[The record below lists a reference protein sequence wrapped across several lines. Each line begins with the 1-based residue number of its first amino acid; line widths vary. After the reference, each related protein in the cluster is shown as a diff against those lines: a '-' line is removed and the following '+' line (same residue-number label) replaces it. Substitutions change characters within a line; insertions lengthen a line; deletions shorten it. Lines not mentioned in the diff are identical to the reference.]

1 MVKTMIFLLAL
12 SASLAAIAQTSTAS
26 QSANPDQ
33 QQSKKHKDDV
43 TVSGCVAKQNG
54 DYVLI
59 QSDPG
64 NTYQLEKSRK
74 LHLAAY
80 LGQQVEITG
89 AEYPSMATSSDYLA
103 RSGVASPVTIRVR
116 TIKTLAK
123 RCGAD

>member
-12 SASLAAIAQTSTAS
+12 SASIAATAQTSTA
-26 QSANPDQ
+26 NPEQ
-33 QQSKKHKDDV
+33 QQSKKHKGDV
-43 TVSGCVAKQNG
+43 TVSGCVGKQNG
-54 DYVLI
+54 DYVLT
-59 QSDPG
+59 QFDPG

-103 RSGVASPVTIRVR
+103 RSGVASPVTIRIR

-123 RCGAD
+123 RCGVD

>member
-12 SASLAAIAQTSTAS
+12 SASVAATAQTST
-26 QSANPDQ
+26 ANPDQ

-43 TVSGCVAKQNG
+43 TVSGCIAKQNS

-80 LGQQVEITG
+80 LGQQVEVIG
-89 AEYPSMATSSDYLA
+89 SEYPSMATSSDYLT
-103 RSGVASPVTIRVR
+103 RSGVASPVTIRIR